1 MARACVFVY
10 ATVQDKA
17 GRPLPKFGE
26 WDMKNPATSEG
37 FTVIFQKARDGKKT
51 TGPGH
56 AQSGIPPAFRDHHGS
71 AGGDA
76 GYRSSDSHQ
85 YDTPP
90 KHAKVWISL
99 ASWPP

>member
-26 WDMKNPATSEG
+26 WDVKNPATSEG

-90 KHAKVWISL
+90 KHAKKKW
-99 ASWPP
+99 AFCTGGC